1 MDKQPVGQLPDLASS
16 NNDDEIMVITNSEYN
31 QLKKEKISDLITD
44 FTSTDENNALTKGT
58 DGKMFVT
65 DFGNASNITEGTLPV
80 SVLPDIPKDKLPTIE
95 TADLPLSGVT
105 ADTYAY
111 PSSVTVNAQ
120 GQVTAIS
127 EGTPSGANANTDLS
141 NITEAAKEVIRE
153 TAGSDY
159 QLFDLIA
166 KDHIL
171 TEEESLGFA
180 PLGTYV
186 NKSVC
191 PDFYNTCVSEKTA
204 GTPTQTQLG
213 GSTITTYNNA
223 NGHVFYDIAD
233 KAVVDAFYSSTG
245 AAWLYGVDTENGRIF
260 LPRNDWFFQ
269 SGNAANV
276 GKFNAAGLPNITGT
290 AKAMGY
296 AGRNDSGALYTTGS
310 SNEAF
315 AGGADGRAAEIIN
328 LDASRSSAVFGKS
341 NTVQPPSVNQIV
353 YMVVGNTII
362 NSDQALI
369 DAQEA
374 IADGLNE
381 LEDKTNEGLS
391 SISNA
396 SNALRQTQ
404 VTNCILEV
412 PNNIKIEIQSDGNLV
427 LKAGSTVI
435 IPDGFDE
442 DGARKFVHK
451 TIEQDVVTNNLAE
464 QISNRDFMAII
475 NGTGVPVIGGI
486 EPYMLFAGDT
496 APTISFQY
504 AFWYDTA
511 NNIIKLTSD
520 TGASWS
526 ASQYSFPFCHVD
538 ITYNT
543 SGSYYNY
550 PKAIFNHC
558 GFIGSVFWA
567 DEGIKYLVPNGRND
581 DGTLNNQIKTTDS
594 IQIHNITTAENLNTA
609 TVAKALFF
617 ENFISWWSDF
627 TIYKNWNKPS
637 VDSYY
642 RYFNAYENIWK
653 ISEGTNYYND
663 VNCCTFGDLY
673 LNESCQILWFKP
685 YSPLSLSRGANDL
698 KIVDSYSNGTS
709 WYRVWSDGWIEQ
721 GGRYSSVGGNGQVY
735 ITFVKNFNTTNY
747 YINAMQLST
756 GTDSGT
762 GTWSVHTIS
771 VSGFYVRNFT
781 DATSDIGWYAC
792 GY

>member
-1 MDKQPVGQLPDLASS
+1 MVTYKYNWTDNPTQSGVQKCDTNILNDCLMHLKYDNLGGG
-16 NNDDEIMVITNSEYN
+16 NN
-31 QLKKEKISDLITD
+31 
-44 FTSTDENNALTKGT
+44 
-58 DGKMFVT
+58 
-65 DFGNASNITEGTLPV
+65 
-80 SVLPDIPKDKLPTIE
+80 
-95 TADLPLSGVT
+95 LPLFSTMVFDRILIG
-105 ADTYAY
+105 DE
-111 PSSVTVNAQ
+111 AQ
-120 GQVTAIS
+120 GWALQGSLVTMTYPDAVDNVKTAYEEGVETTYRNIPCKQTVDGRYIADIAQATAI
-127 EGTPSGANANTDLS
+127 DQLY
-141 NITEAAKEVIRE
+141 E
-153 TAGSDY
+153 TTG
-159 QLFDLIA
+159 IA
-166 KDHIL
+166 
-171 TEEESLGFA
+171 
-180 PLGTYV
+180 
-186 NKSVC
+186 
-191 PDFYNTCVSEKTA
+191 DFYILDAINNQFYLPKTKWFH
-204 GTPTQTQLG
+204 QLC
-213 GSTITTYNNA
+213 
-223 NGHVFYDIAD
+223 
-233 KAVVDAFYSSTG
+233 
-245 AAWLYGVDTENGRIF
+245 VDTEDVN
-260 LPRNDWFFQ
+260 
-269 SGNAANV
+269 
-276 GKFNAAGLPNITGT
+276 KFNEAGLPNITGT

-296 AGRNDSGALYTTGS
+296 AGRNDSGALYTTGA

-315 AGGADGRAAEIIN
+315 AGGADARAAEIIN
-328 LDASRSSAVFGKS
+328 LDASRCQDIYGKS
-341 NTVQPPSVNQIV
+341 TTVQPNSSNKLLYYKVGD
-353 YMVVGNTII
+353 VVV

-369 DAQEA
+369 DAQQM
-374 IADGLNE
+374 IADAYE
-381 LEDKTNEGLS
+381 EVDDMVTEGLS

-442 DGARKFVHK
+442 DGARKFLHK
-451 TIEQDVVTNNLAE
+451 TIEQDVVTTNLAE

-486 EPYMLFAGDT
+486 EPHMLFAGDT
-496 APTISFQY
+496 APTTSFQY
-504 AFWYDTA
+504 AYWYDTA

-558 GFIGSVFWA
+558 GFIGSVFWT

-594 IQIHNITTAENLNTA
+594 IQIHNITTAENLSTA
-609 TVAKALFF
+609 TGAKAFFF

-627 TIYKNWNKPS
+627 TIYENWNKPS

-653 ISEGTNYYND
+653 TCEGTNYYYD

-685 YSPLSLSRGANDL
+685 YNPLSLSRGANDL

-721 GGRYSSVGGNGQVY
+721 GATMALVPSAGTINLIKPYNGTNYAILALDTGGGNLVLGAG
-735 ITFVKNFNTTNY
+735 NRTTSSFKLY
-747 YINAMQLST
+747 SPQTPAPIGVT
-756 GTDSGT
+756 WRTSGYM
-762 GTWSVHTIS
+762 S
-771 VSGFYVRNFT
+771 
-781 DATSDIGWYAC
+781 
-792 GY
+792 

>member
-1 MDKQPVGQLPDLASS
+1 MVTYKYNWTDNPTQSGVQKCDTNILNDCLMHLKYDNLGGG
-16 NNDDEIMVITNSEYN
+16 NN
-31 QLKKEKISDLITD
+31 
-44 FTSTDENNALTKGT
+44 
-58 DGKMFVT
+58 
-65 DFGNASNITEGTLPV
+65 
-80 SVLPDIPKDKLPTIE
+80 
-95 TADLPLSGVT
+95 LPLFSTMIFDRILIG
-105 ADTYAY
+105 DE
-111 PSSVTVNAQ
+111 AQ
-120 GQVTAIS
+120 GWALQGSLVTMTYPDAVDNVKTAYEEGVETTYRNIPCKQTVDGRYIADIAQATAI
-127 EGTPSGANANTDLS
+127 DQLY
-141 NITEAAKEVIRE
+141 E
-153 TAGSDY
+153 TTG
-159 QLFDLIA
+159 IA
-166 KDHIL
+166 
-171 TEEESLGFA
+171 
-180 PLGTYV
+180 
-186 NKSVC
+186 
-191 PDFYNTCVSEKTA
+191 DFYILDAINNQFYLPKTKWFH
-204 GTPTQTQLG
+204 QLC
-213 GSTITTYNNA
+213 
-223 NGHVFYDIAD
+223 
-233 KAVVDAFYSSTG
+233 
-245 AAWLYGVDTENGRIF
+245 VDTEDVN
-260 LPRNDWFFQ
+260 
-269 SGNAANV
+269 
-276 GKFNAAGLPNITGT
+276 KFNEAGLPNITGT

-296 AGRNDSGALYTTGS
+296 AGRNDSGALYTTGT

-328 LDASRSSAVFGKS
+328 LDASRCQDIYGKS
-341 NTVQPPSVNQIV
+341 TTVQPNSSNKLLYYKVGD
-353 YMVVGNTII
+353 VVV

-369 DAQEA
+369 DAQQM
-374 IADGLNE
+374 IADAYE
-381 LEDKTNEGLS
+381 EVDDMVTEGLS

-442 DGARKFVHK
+442 GGARKFLHK
-451 TIEQDVVTNNLAE
+451 TIEQDVVTTNLAE
-464 QISNRDFMAII
+464 YTTSYAFLPILNTDL
-475 NGTGVPVIGGI
+475 NGVNWIGGI
-486 EPYMLFAGDT
+486 NAENAFAGDT
-496 APTISFQY
+496 APTLTSPNAY
-504 AFWYDTA
+504 WYDTA
-511 NNIIKLTSD
+511 NNIIKFSSD

-526 ASQYSFPFCHVD
+526 ASQFSFPFCHVD
-538 ITYNT
+538 VTYNT

-567 DEGIKYLVPNGRND
+567 DKGIKYLVPNGRND

-594 IQIHNITTAENLNTA
+594 IQIHNITTAENLSTA
-609 TVAKALFF
+609 TGAKALFF

-627 TIYKNWNKPS
+627 TIYENWNKPS
-637 VDSYY
+637 VSSYY

-653 ISEGTNYYND
+653 TCEGTNYYYD

-735 ITFVKNFNTTNY
+735 ITFIKNFNTTNY

-756 GTDSGT
+756 GIDSGT

>member
-1 MDKQPVGQLPDLASS
+1 MVTYKYNWTDNPTQSGVQKCDTNILNDCLMHLKYDNLGGG
-16 NNDDEIMVITNSEYN
+16 NN
-31 QLKKEKISDLITD
+31 
-44 FTSTDENNALTKGT
+44 
-58 DGKMFVT
+58 
-65 DFGNASNITEGTLPV
+65 
-80 SVLPDIPKDKLPTIE
+80 
-95 TADLPLSGVT
+95 LPLFSTMVFDRILIG
-105 ADTYAY
+105 DE
-111 PSSVTVNAQ
+111 AQ
-120 GQVTAIS
+120 GWALQGSLVTMTYPDAVDNVKTAYEEGVETTYRNIPCKQTVDGRYIADIAQATAI
-127 EGTPSGANANTDLS
+127 DQLY
-141 NITEAAKEVIRE
+141 E
-153 TAGSDY
+153 TTG
-159 QLFDLIA
+159 IA
-166 KDHIL
+166 
-171 TEEESLGFA
+171 
-180 PLGTYV
+180 
-186 NKSVC
+186 
-191 PDFYNTCVSEKTA
+191 DFYILDAINNQFYLPKTKWFH
-204 GTPTQTQLG
+204 QLC
-213 GSTITTYNNA
+213 
-223 NGHVFYDIAD
+223 
-233 KAVVDAFYSSTG
+233 
-245 AAWLYGVDTENGRIF
+245 VDTEDVN
-260 LPRNDWFFQ
+260 
-269 SGNAANV
+269 
-276 GKFNAAGLPNITGT
+276 KFNEAGLPNITGT

-296 AGRNDSGALYTTGS
+296 AGRNDSGALYTTGA

-328 LDASRSSAVFGKS
+328 LDASRCQDIYGKS
-341 NTVQPPSVNQIV
+341 TTVQPNSSNKLLYYKVGD
-353 YMVVGNTII
+353 VVV

-369 DAQEA
+369 DAQQM
-374 IADGLNE
+374 IADAYE
-381 LEDKTNEGLS
+381 EVDDMVTEGLS

-486 EPYMLFAGDT
+486 EPHMLFAGDT

-504 AFWYDTA
+504 AYWYDTA

-781 DATSDIGWYAC
+781 DAKSDIGWYAC